1 MSIDQLSKGNPDG
14 TVMGQDSSD
23 PISFYGA
30 TAVAQQSGADQGV
43 MSATLT
49 ALATNA
55 ALSLAVSA
63 INATNVLLLQLRQD
77 LVDLGL
83 IKGSA

>member
-1 MSIDQLSKGNPDG
+1 MSVDELSKKNPDG
-14 TVMGQDSSD
+14 TRLGQSSSD
-23 PISFYGA
+23 LVAFFGA
-30 TAVAQQSGADQGV
+30 TAVDQPADANQGV

-49 ALATNA
+49 NIATDA

-63 INATNVLLLQLRQD
+63 INATNVLLLQLRSD
-77 LVDLGL
+77 LVELGL